1 MYAQIT
7 HGKLIRTKKIEK
19 FDTNSRILLFVVK
32 DKEYH
37 QQVPLRG
44 NLGVIK
50 QAYGE
55 HKNSLTLDKKTK
67 NLYIFEG
74 KHALMYSEGFLPS
87 LKELVMTIH
96 ICICIF

>member
-1 MYAQIT
+1 MYAKTT
-7 HGKLIRTKKIEK
+7 HRKLARTKNFFDK
-19 FDTNSRILLFVVK
+19 FYPNSWILLFAVK
-32 DKEYH
+32 NKEYH

-67 NLYIFEG
+67 ILYIFEG
-74 KHALMYSEGFLPS
+74 KHAVIYSKVSFPCWKNL
-87 LKELVMTIH
+87 
-96 ICICIF
+96 